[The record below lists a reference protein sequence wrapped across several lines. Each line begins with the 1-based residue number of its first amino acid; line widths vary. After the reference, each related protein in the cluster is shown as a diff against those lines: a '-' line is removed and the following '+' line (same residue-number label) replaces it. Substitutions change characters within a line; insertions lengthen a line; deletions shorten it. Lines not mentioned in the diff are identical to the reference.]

1 MGTVRA
7 ICMQAI
13 GADGIVGSFDRGH
26 GRGRAGAFLG
36 VGAESPDASSTFSP
50 LYETKKR
57 GTPLSYGHLITTS
70 P

>member
-50 LYETKKR
+50 PYETKR